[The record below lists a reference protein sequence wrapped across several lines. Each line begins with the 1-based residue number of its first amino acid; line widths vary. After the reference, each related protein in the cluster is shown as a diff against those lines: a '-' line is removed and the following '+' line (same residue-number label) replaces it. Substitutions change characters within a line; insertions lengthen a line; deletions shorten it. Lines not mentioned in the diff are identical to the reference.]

1 MDARL
6 ARLPPS
12 SVRDAP
18 RIVCH
23 GLIASDFVTRVA
35 FPVPRDRKVRVKEFA
50 RQGGGPA
57 ANAAV
62 AIARLGGIA
71 SFAGAVGDD
80 GLGAE
85 QRRELADEGVDV
97 SRVEVVAGAPSF
109 VCFILVDEADGARTI
124 VSAPHERPMPAAAA
138 PDALRDGA
146 ELLLVDGWGGPAQRA
161 LVAEAR
167 ARGIPVL
174 LDAGSVRDEVLSVLP
189 DAHVVIAS
197 EPFAREWAEGGEPEA
212 AVRAMLRRG
221 VRMAAVTR
229 GPRGVVAGAAGDATL
244 FAVDAVAVD
253 AVDTTGAGDAF
264 HGAAGW
270 ALARGRTWE
279 ESLRIGAFVA
289 AAKCRSMGA
298 RDGLPRAADLA
309 AAGFP

>member
-1 MDARL
+1 MRA
-6 ARLPPS
+6 
-12 SVRDAP
+12 VP
-18 RIVCH
+18 RVVCH
-23 GLIASDFVTRVA
+23 GLIASDFVTRLA

-80 GLGAE
+80 ALGVE

-97 SRVEVVAGAPSF
+97 THVEVVAGAPSF

-124 VSAPHERPMPAAAA
+124 VSAPHERPVPTRTA
-138 PDALRDGA
+138 DALRSGA
-146 ELLLVDGWGGPAQRA
+146 DLLLVDGWGGPAQRA
-161 LVAEAR
+161 LVGEAR
-167 ARGIPVL
+167 ERGIPVL
-174 LDAGSVRDEVLSVLP
+174 LDAGSARDDVLAILP
-189 DAHVVIAS
+189 EAAVVIAS
-197 EPFAREWAEGGEPEA
+197 EPFAREWAEGGDPEA

-221 VRMAAVTR
+221 VRMAAVTQ
-229 GPRGVVAGAAGDATL
+229 GAQGVVAGAAGAPDL
-244 FAVDAVAVD
+244 FRVAAVPVA

-264 HGAAGW
+264 HGGAAW

-279 ESLRIGAFVA
+279 ESLKVGAFVA
-289 AAKCRSMGA
+289 AAKCGRMGA

-309 AAGFP
+309 AAGLP